1 MSREKIGTAK
11 GDSSCRESGGGI
23 SSRPRSKSQ
32 NLTLLHRLLAVL
44 GVDLSHLTSHTD
56 SQLNRAI
63 VMEDQKNPPGNEN
76 VVQFPV
82 SEGPGSEGF
91 TGGIRRRLGRGLTS
105 LLGQVESVPPAPQEA
120 PLQVTSG
127 EAELIHLD
135 VNRIERNP
143 YQPRKDFDLQAL
155 TELSE
160 SISEHGV
167 LQPLLVRK
175 MPNGS
180 YQLIAGERRWLA
192 SRDAGLATVPCRI
205 MAMEEKA
212 VSEVAIIE
220 NLQREDLNELEKA
233 QAFQSYLD
241 QYGCTIE
248 ELARK
253 MGKDRSTIS
262 NSLRLLELPNFVK
275 EALRNGKISA
285 GHARSLL
292 PLEEESDQIA
302 MCQRI
307 QSEGLSVRAT
317 EQAVRDQLAEKEEGT
332 IPISNVG
339 TGAKK
344 GTGSTKI
351 SNHIASLQDQLREVV
366 GVKVEIKLKGKDA
379 GRMIIHFNST
389 DEFDRI
395 VAHLRKAG

>member
-1 MSREKIGTAK
+1 
-11 GDSSCRESGGGI
+11 
-23 SSRPRSKSQ
+23 
-32 NLTLLHRLLAVL
+32 
-44 GVDLSHLTSHTD
+44 
-56 SQLNRAI
+56 
-63 VMEDQKNPPGNEN
+63 
-76 VVQFPV
+76 
-82 SEGPGSEGF
+82 
-91 TGGIRRRLGRGLTS
+91 
-105 LLGQVESVPPAPQEA
+105 
-120 PLQVTSG
+120 
-127 EAELIHLD
+127 
-135 VNRIERNP
+135 
-143 YQPRKDFDLQAL
+143 
-155 TELSE
+155 
-160 SISEHGV
+160 
-167 LQPLLVRK
+167 LLVRK
-175 MPNGS
+175 MPSGT

-192 SRDAGLATVPCRI
+192 SRDAGLKVVPCRI
-205 MAMEEKA
+205 MNMEEKS

-233 QAFQSYLD
+233 HAFQSYLD

-275 EALRNGKISA
+275 EALRSGKISA
-285 GHARSLL
+285 GHARTLL

-317 EQAVRDQLAEKEEGT
+317 EQAVREQLQEKEEATLPLSGG
-332 IPISNVG
+332 SS
-339 TGAKK
+339 KK
-344 GTGSTKI
+344 ASSTTKL
-351 SNHIASLQDQLREVV
+351 SNHISSLQDQLRETV

-395 VAHLRKAG
+395 VHHLRKGGTAA

>member
-1 MSREKIGTAK
+1 
-11 GDSSCRESGGGI
+11 
-23 SSRPRSKSQ
+23 
-32 NLTLLHRLLAVL
+32 
-44 GVDLSHLTSHTD
+44 
-56 SQLNRAI
+56 
-63 VMEDQKNPPGNEN
+63 MEDQNNPLPSDN
-76 VVQFPV
+76 VVQFP
-82 SEGPGSEGF
+82 SNEEPGSDGF
-91 TGGIRRRLGRGLTS
+91 AGGIRRRLGRGLTS
-105 LLGQVESVPPAPQEA
+105 LLGQVEAVPQAPQGV
-120 PLQVTSG
+120 PLQVTNG
-127 EAELIHLD
+127 DAELIHID
-135 VNRIERNP
+135 VNQIERNP

-155 TELSE
+155 NELSE
-160 SISEHGV
+160 SIAEHGV

-175 MPNGS
+175 MPNGTF
-180 YQLIAGERRWLA
+180 QLIAGERRWLA
-192 SRDAGLATVPCRI
+192 SRDAGLATVPCRV
-205 MAMEEKA
+205 MAMEEKV

-233 QAFQSYLD
+233 QAFQAYLD

-317 EQAVRDQLAEKEEGT
+317 EQAVRDQLAEKEEAT
-332 IPISNVG
+332 IPLQNG
-339 TGAKK
+339 ATGGKK
-344 GTGSTKI
+344 TGSTKI
-351 SNHIASLQDQLREVV
+351 SNHVASLQDQLREVV

-395 VAHLRKAG
+395 VQHLRKAG

>member
-1 MSREKIGTAK
+1 MAI
-11 GDSSCRESGGGI
+11 DGGLRSELDLSETGPVNMI
-23 SSRPRSKSQ
+23 PPPLKPPRPGGVSMTPRSPFW
-32 NLTLLHRLLAVL
+32 RVW
-44 GVDLSHLTSHTD
+44 VDHIESWFVKILKQSHVMD
-56 SQLNRAI
+56 DQQLNSSGQNF
-63 VMEDQKNPPGNEN
+63 VPFPNNEE
-76 VVQFPV
+76 P
-82 SEGPGSEGF
+82 SPEGF
-91 TGGIRRRLGRGLTS
+91 AGGIRRRLGRGLTS
-105 LLGQVESVPPAPQEA
+105 LLGQVETVSPNPDA
-120 PLQVTSG
+120 PLHPPQADS
-127 EAELIHLD
+127 ELMHLE
-135 VNRIERNP
+135 VSQIERNP

-192 SRDAGLATVPCRI
+192 SRDAGLTTVPCRV
-205 MAMEEKA
+205 MTMEEKV

-233 QAFQSYLD
+233 QAFQGYLD

-285 GHARSLL
+285 GHARTLL

-307 QSEGLSVRAT
+307 QSEGLSVRST
-317 EQAVRDQLAEKEEGT
+317 EQAVRDQLAEKEEAT
-332 IPISNVG
+332 IPLT
-339 TGAKK
+339 TGGSGVKK
-344 GTGSTKI
+344 SGSGPTKI

-379 GRMIIHFNST
+379 GKMVIHFNSS

-395 VAHLRKAG
+395 VQHLRKAG

>member
-1 MSREKIGTAK
+1 
-11 GDSSCRESGGGI
+11 
-23 SSRPRSKSQ
+23 
-32 NLTLLHRLLAVL
+32 
-44 GVDLSHLTSHTD
+44 
-56 SQLNRAI
+56 
-63 VMEDQKNPPGNEN
+63 MEDQNSFPPSQN
-76 VVQFPV
+76 VVPFPGAED
-82 SEGPGSEGF
+82 SSQEGF
-91 TGGIRRRLGRGLTS
+91 AGGIRRRLGRGLTS
-105 LLGQVESVPPAPQEA
+105 LLGQVESVPADPYTPPPAPVVGEGE
-120 PLQVTSG
+120 LVHLEVTQ
-127 EAELIHLD
+127 
-135 VNRIERNP
+135 IERNP

-155 TELSE
+155 TELAE
-160 SISEHGV
+160 SIGEHGV

-175 MPNGS
+175 MPNGT

-192 SRDAGLATVPCRI
+192 SRDAGLTTVPCRI
-205 MAMEEKA
+205 MTMEEK
-212 VSEVAIIE
+212 VVTEVAIIE

-233 QAFQSYLD
+233 QAFQGYLD

-285 GHARSLL
+285 GHARTLL

-317 EQAVRDQLAEKEEGT
+317 EQAVREQLAEKEEAT
-332 IPISNVG
+332 IPLGNGATGVKKGGGS
-339 TGAKK
+339 GAKM
-344 GTGSTKI
+344 
-351 SNHIASLQDQLREVV
+351 SNHISSLQDQLREVV

-379 GRMIIHFNST
+379 GKMVIHFNSS

-395 VAHLRKAG
+395 VQHLRKAG